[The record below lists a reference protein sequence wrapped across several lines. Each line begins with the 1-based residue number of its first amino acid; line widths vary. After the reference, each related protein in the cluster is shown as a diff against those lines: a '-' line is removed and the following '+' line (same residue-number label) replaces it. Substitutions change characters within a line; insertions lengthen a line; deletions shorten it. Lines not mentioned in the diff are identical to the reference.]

1 MKKGIIFVPFM
12 TGKGGT
18 ETVIHN
24 LFRAFTN
31 DDDFSLKVF
40 SIGGSDDY
48 GWTQGVNIK
57 TQTIS
62 SHRIIRT
69 LYYATFLPIKIYH
82 TLLKE
87 NPDFVISTN
96 PVMWYFAKKSLLFMK
111 KDTPVIA
118 WYHYSLKQ
126 KPIKQFLLKSA
137 DFFLAISTGIKKQ
150 LIDLGIDN
158 QNIFLVYNPIDSNHI
173 IIPRPTDIPH
183 FIYLGRVDLDGQKNV
198 RELIDGLSDV
208 RGMWLLDIYG
218 DDKNADSVKKYII
231 EKNIEKHI
239 NWKGF
244 VSNPWDSIANATCLL
259 LTSKYEGL
267 PMVLC
272 EAISHGIFCISS
284 DIETGPSDI
293 INNYNGKLYPSGDI
307 KQLTSILQNIVDEPQ
322 KLPKQSTIIS
332 TSNKFSL
339 LNYHK
344 YFHQALDLITK

>member
-24 LFRAFTN
+24 LFKAFAN
-31 DDDFSLKVF
+31 DDQFSLKVY

-48 GWTQGVNIK
+48 GWTEGVNVK
-57 TQTIS
+57 SQSIS
-62 SHRIIRT
+62 KHRTIRT
-69 LYYATFLPIKIYH
+69 LYYATLLPTKIH
-82 TLLKE
+82 QVIAKE
-87 NPDFVISTN
+87 QPDFVISTN
-96 PVMWYFAKKSLLFMK
+96 PIMWYLAKKSLLFMK
-111 KDTPVIA
+111 KSTPVIA
-118 WYHYSLKQ
+118 WYHYSLSQ

-137 DFFLAISTGIKKQ
+137 DFFLAISTGIKRQ
-150 LIDLGIDN
+150 LMDLGIN
-158 QNIFLVYNPIDSNHI
+158 EHKIFLVYNPIDSNYA
-173 IIPRPTDIPH
+173 IIPRPSDGTH
-183 FIYLGRVDLDGQKNV
+183 FIYLGRVNLDGQKNV
-198 RELIDGLSDV
+198 RELIDGLSGV
-208 RGMWLLDIYG
+208 KGRWLLDIYG
-218 DDKNADSVKKYII
+218 DDKKADPVKKYIAEKGI
-231 EKNIEKHI
+231 ENHV

-244 VSNPWDSIANATCLL
+244 VNDPWNSITSATSLV

-272 EAISHGIFCISS
+272 EAISHGIFCVSS